1 MLMAFSIREL
11 EALSGIKAHT
21 IRIWEQ
27 RYKFLKPSRT
37 DTNIRTYNN
46 EELKTLLTVA
56 LLNKY
61 GYRISKID
69 EMLPLQREKA
79 VMDIATPEAYDE
91 HFVNELLGFMI
102 DLKCAEF
109 EQSLDRYI
117 AQKGLEETITGI
129 IFQFLQKVGI
139 LWQTN
144 KLLPVQEHVVSN
156 IIRQKIIR
164 AIDKLGF
171 VAKDEPLYAL
181 FLPEGE
187 HHELGLLYVYY
198 LLRKNDLPVIYL
210 GANVPLKDMQY
221 LVQIKQPRFLYMHL
235 TTFPKQNTLQKIL
248 STLSGLAKNSKIFVS
263 GVVTENYRH
272 SLPSNVSFFKSLD
285 EMVAYI
291 GQAQ

>member
-1 MLMAFSIREL
+1 MSFSIREL

-27 RYKFLKPSRT
+27 RYQFLKPSRT

-46 EELKTLLTVA
+46 DELKTLLTVA

-69 EMLPLQREKA
+69 EMLPQQREKA
-79 VMDIATPEAYDE
+79 LMDLNSEEAYDE
-91 HFVNELLGFMI
+91 TMVNKLLGFMV
-102 DLKCAEF
+102 DLKSAEF
-109 EQSLDRYI
+109 EQALDEYI

-129 IFQFLQKVGI
+129 IFQFLNKVGI

-171 VAKDEPLYAL
+171 VTRQKPLYAL
-181 FLPEGE
+181 FMPEGE

-198 LLRKNDLPVIYL
+198 LLRKNNIPVLYL

-221 LVQIKQPRFLYMHL
+221 LVQIKQPQFLYMHL
-235 TTFPKQNTLQKIL
+235 TVYPRMHTLQKIL
-248 STLSGLAKNSKIFVS
+248 SSLSSLAPQSNLLVS
-263 GVVTENYRH
+263 GIVTENYRQQ
-272 SLPSNVSFFKSLD
+272 LPHNVRFFKSLE
-285 EMVAYI
+285 EMVTYI
-291 GQAQ
+291 NQA

>member
-1 MLMAFSIREL
+1 MSFSIREL

-27 RYKFLKPSRT
+27 RYNFLRPSRT

-46 EELKTLLTVA
+46 DELKTLLTVA

-69 EMLPLQREKA
+69 EMQPQQREKA
-79 VMDIATPEAYDE
+79 LIDLNFAEAYDE
-91 HFVNELLGFMI
+91 TIVNKLLGFMV
-102 DLKCAEF
+102 DLKSADF
-109 EQSLDRYI
+109 EQTLDEYI

-129 IFQFLQKVGI
+129 IFQFLNKVGI

-171 VAKDEPLYAL
+171 VTRQEPLYAL

-187 HHELGLLYVYY
+187 HHELGLLYVYF
-198 LLRKNDLPVIYL
+198 LLRKNNIPVLYL

-221 LVQIKQPRFLYMHL
+221 LVQIKKPQFLYMHL
-235 TTFPKQNTLQKIL
+235 TVYPRMHTIQKIISSL
-248 STLSGLAKNSKIFVS
+248 SSLAPQSNLLVS
-263 GVVTENYRH
+263 GVVTENYRQT
-272 SLPSNVSFFKSLD
+272 LPQNVHFFKSLE
-285 EMVAYI
+285 EMVTYI
-291 GQAQ
+291 HQA